1 MMSVRDQMDQL
12 TMTPRVFSRPLS
24 FETKTFNNV
33 DNINC
38 RSMDAKDG
46 VQPRG
51 SLGIPRRQ
59 ARLPN
64 IYAGAPESNL

>member
-1 MMSVRDQMDQL
+1 MSVKDLMDQP

-24 FETKTFNNV
+24 FETKPFNNV

-38 RSMDAKDG
+38 RSMEAKDE
-46 VQPRG
+46 VQPRDN
-51 SLGIPRRQ
+51 LGVPRRQ

>member
-12 TMTPRVFSRPLS
+12 TMAPRVFSRPLS

-38 RSMDAKDG
+38 RSMEG
-46 VQPRG
+46 VQPRD
-51 SLGIPRRQ
+51 SLGVPRRQ